1 VIAAPAAG
9 IGRPAGCAD
18 AFTLSGAKLH
28 GGRMA
33 EPELDRRHRPEFA
46 NSPVGRAGPAGSA
59 PVKRR
64 RNRAGATGVGE
75 HRLPRAVETDAPAR
89 VVGARDRGR
98 RSGSGGVPGHRP
110 EMPRRTSNPIPGG
123 PALRPSR
130 NAAHAALPGGRVRGG
145 GRCLPVEA
153 GGPRAVSRA
162 TAWGDRSM
170 CDRLFSRPACASAAG
185 SSASWRQAV
194 AHQAADDHA
203 QPIHGLD
210 RAADVRRP
218 VPGPAGIQRD
228 VQEQHAGEELDLD
241 GHQASRRHRGRIE
254 RRGAG
259 EGFPQRLLQ
268 RDPDRAGVAVTPRQR
283 LRNRLAE
290 LALPEHHGAARPAAA
305 FYVNPSG
312 FGAALA
318 RARKATLIQHVMAV
332 RLPPAHMRSLY
343 RKRANFNY

>member
-1 VIAAPAAG
+1 
-9 IGRPAGCAD
+9 
-18 AFTLSGAKLH
+18 
-28 GGRMA
+28 MA

-46 NSPVGRAGPAGSA
+46 NSPVGRAAPAGSA

-75 HRLPRAVETDAPAR
+75 HRLPRPVETDAPAR
-89 VVGARDRGR
+89 VVVARDRGAGRQAHRGRERERGR

-110 EMPRRTSNPIPGG
+110 DMPRRTSNPIPGG

-130 NAAHAALPGGRVRGG
+130 NAAHAALPAGRARGG

-170 CDRLFSRPACASAAG
+170 SDRLFSRPTCASAAG

-194 AHQAADDHA
+194 VHQAADDHA

-210 RAADVRRP
+210 RAAHVRRP

-241 GHQASRRHRGRIE
+241 GHQASRRHRGKIE

-268 RDPDRAGVAVTPRQR
+268 RDPDRASACAIASQTSPYRNITGRHVPPPRFMVIRQDLGNSCR
-283 LRNRLAE
+283 SAKSSFLFSALWQCSNRRPVPGLRV
-290 LALPEHHGAARPAAA
+290 G
-305 FYVNPSG
+305 SG
-312 FGAALA
+312 
-318 RARKATLIQHVMAV
+318 
-332 RLPPAHMRSLY
+332 
-343 RKRANFNY
+343 

>member
-1 VIAAPAAG
+1 MIAAPAAG
-9 IGRPAGCAD
+9 IGRRAGRAD
-18 AFTLSGAKLH
+18 AFTPSGAKLY

-46 NSPVGRAGPAGSA
+46 NSPVGRAGSA

-75 HRLPRAVETDAPAR
+75 HRLHRPVETDAPAR
-89 VVGARDRGR
+89 VVAARDRGAGRQAHRGRERERGR
-98 RSGSGGVPGHRP
+98 RSGSGGVPAHRP

-123 PALRPSR
+123 PALSPSR
-130 NAAHAALPGGRVRGG
+130 NAAHAALPAGRARGG

-153 GGPRAVSRA
+153 GRPRAVSRA

-170 CDRLFSRPACASAAG
+170 SDRLFSRPTCASAAG

-194 AHQAADDHA
+194 VHQAADD
-203 QPIHGLD
+203 
-210 RAADVRRP
+210 RAAHVWRP

-254 RRGAG
+254 LRGAG

-268 RDPDRAGVAVTPRQR
+268 RDPDRAGVAITRRQR
-283 LRNRLAE
+283 RRDRLAD
-290 LALPEHHGAARPAAA
+290 LTLPEHHGAARPAAA
-305 FYVNPSG
+305 F
-312 FGAALA
+312 
-318 RARKATLIQHVMAV
+318 
-332 RLPPAHMRSLY
+332 
-343 RKRANFNY
+343 